1 MDEGEKKNK
10 NLNFKS
16 CFIIIFLFFLQKNFS
31 CVENPNIQGMKGEV
45 ILYYYYIRNMYVVQT
60 SQYIF
65 LKAYSY
71 VNEAPKNRHN
81 IKDFR

>member
-31 CVENPNIQGMKGEV
+31 CVENPKIQGMKGEEV
-45 ILYYYYIRNMYVVQT
+45 ILYYYIPNV
-60 SQYIF
+60 
-65 LKAYSY
+65 
-71 VNEAPKNRHN
+71 
-81 IKDFR
+81 